1 MKTPQMMLRKIG
13 DIEFHQNHKTAM
25 INATEFLENL
35 RSLQVVENEGDS
47 KPRPKRGL
55 EIPLKSTT
63 LNWWRFNELD
73 QTQSYL
79 QALSRSEGIPIDELV
94 ISKKGRYGCTHA
106 HPSKL

>member
-47 KPRPKRGL
+47 KSVPRSLL
-55 EIPLKSTT
+55 EF
-63 LNWWRFNELD
+63 RFNNNDLRWNIFERQK